1 MSERER
7 MFLIYYYTTTM
18 VDYLTTNYTDI
29 HCECYANDVCTD
41 SVGNN
46 MLSRMPFL
54 KFLTLLDLP

>member
-1 MSERER
+1 

-41 SVGNN
+41 SVGNAF
-46 MLSRMPFL
+46 SKISYFA
-54 KFLTLLDLP
+54 